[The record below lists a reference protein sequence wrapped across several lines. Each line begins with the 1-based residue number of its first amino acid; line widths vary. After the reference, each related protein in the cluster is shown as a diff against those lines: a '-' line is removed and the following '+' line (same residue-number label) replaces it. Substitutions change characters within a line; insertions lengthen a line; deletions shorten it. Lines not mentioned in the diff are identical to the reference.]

1 MIKVTTKK
9 STVLISEKEVYSAE
23 FRTDCKELW
32 VRILRPDGKWDSDC
46 IDKVVSV
53 EYIPDNE
60 HIKIEL

>member
-1 MIKVTTKK
+1 MIKVTTKN
-9 STVLISEKEVYSAE
+9 STVLISEKEVHSVE
-23 FRTDCKELW
+23 FTTERKELW
-32 VRILRPDGKWDSDC
+32 VRILRPDGKWESDR